1 MQLENDDERLASTKG
16 TTNFSQSNNTAAESF
31 KMSGVTANQS
41 VRQSIQVM
49 MSDKIQAN
57 FNIGGHNHSA
67 SQSNIDPSWMTSVKK
82 Q

>member
-1 MQLENDDERLASTKG
+1 
-16 TTNFSQSNNTAAESF
+16 
-31 KMSGVTANQS
+31 MSGVTANQS